1 MIYNE
6 WRKLEHV
13 DKFIDSLDENS
24 LVAMMARTMKFCYDQ
39 GGIYNPMDKKTSQDL
54 IRVMSG
60 ENFWSIADEKDKY
73 CEHCGSSPT
82 CRVCGRGLSDEEYPY
97 RKGK

>member
-1 MIYNE
+1 MMIYNE

-39 GGIYNPMDKKTSQDL
+39 GGIYGP
-54 IRVMSG
+54 V
-60 ENFWSIADEKDKY
+60 DEKGEY

-82 CRVCGRGLSDEEYPY
+82 CSICGRGLSDEEYPY